1 MKLETQKFMGKN
13 QLVARLAAQ
22 VGSMNKAIGILIK
35 RGDMMPDGK
44 TLTKKGMERNK
55 MTAGERAIDR
65 AAKVSK
71 KSKSEYKYNP
81 TTNRATLKK

>member
-1 MKLETQKFMGKN
+1 MGKN

-44 TLTKKGMERNK
+44 TLTKRVLERNG
-55 MTAGERAIDR
+55 MTAAERTIDR
-65 AAKVSK
+65 ASK
-71 KSKSEYKYNP
+71 SSGKSKSEYKYNSI
-81 TTNRATLKK
+81 TNRATLKK